1 MGFELDIALF
11 ESLLVY
17 LDLKWVIP
25 NQIDC
30 LEYWQGRFLQFSHTL
45 RSSTHFVS
53 GFLDLISRDQRAP
66 LHSKSLTRFY
76 HFNIV
81 FLKFVGSSRSGKIGH
96 DPQTQHKISRLW
108 VEA

>member
-30 LEYWQGRFLQFSHTL
+30 LEYCQGRFLQFSNAL

-53 GFLDLISRDQRAP
+53 GFLDLIS
-66 LHSKSLTRFY
+66 
-76 HFNIV
+76 
-81 FLKFVGSSRSGKIGH
+81 
-96 DPQTQHKISRLW
+96 
-108 VEA
+108 

>member
-11 ESLLVY
+11 ELLLVY

-30 LEYWQGRFLQFSHTL
+30 LEYWQGCFLQFSNAL

-53 GFLDLISRDQRAP
+53 GFLDLISCDLRAP
-66 LHSKSLTRFY
+66 FRKP
-76 HFNIV
+76 
-81 FLKFVGSSRSGKIGH
+81 
-96 DPQTQHKISRLW
+96 D
-108 VEA
+108 